1 MKIAEVNFPE
11 NIEAYSRRIKNN
23 AFKDFSTVLEK
34 EGINLSNVRSVFDL
48 VSAITQ
54 KNEFYIFALFAER
67 IDFRMMPGLNTI
79 SKLIK
84 TGVVTKTNALSLIES
99 FLNGLI
105 EYNNLKPQRNTKE
118 LSFHFFCKIKNLT
131 LFDLILFMDLSKKYV
146 AKKKFQYLTSS
157 NGLKP
162 SFLFDWLED
171 YLIKRRTELAQFS
184 KEWEKLLKKQYLKLE
199 HQFSFLSA
207 KDKVL
212 HKFIRE
218 ELAVNPLFAGQP
230 SDSLIEKAKRIMA
243 QEQYSL
249 MEPQKYLKVGDRSF
263 RVVNAK
269 DIVIEGL
276 LQIGKKYGISSGAEY
291 CYHFKCTPPNLEI
304 SIETALDKLS
314 SSYLSKIENSYLAYR
329 GLELS
334 VERLPLKLGQFLTK
348 RAFIKMNLH
357 LEKLNNRSAIK
368 SSIN

>member
-1 MKIAEVNFPE
+1 MKGTEIDFPQ
-11 NIEAYSRRIKNN
+11 NIEAYSRQIKNS
-23 AFKDFSTVLEK
+23 AFKDFSIVLE
-34 EGINLSNVRSVFDL
+34 EHGVTLSNVRTIYDL

-54 KNEFYIFALFAER
+54 KGEFYIFALFAER

-84 TGVVTKTNALSLIES
+84 TGAVTRAKALRLIES

-105 EYNNLKPQRNTKE
+105 KYNNLKPQGNTKE

-131 LFDLILFMDLSKKYV
+131 LFDLILFMDLSKKFV

-162 SFLFDWLED
+162 SFLFDWLDD
-171 YLIKRRTELAQFS
+171 YLMKRRTELALFS
-184 KEWEKLLKKQYLKLE
+184 KEWEKLLKKQYLKLG
-199 HQFSFLSA
+199 HQFRSLSA

-212 HKFIRE
+212 YKFIRE
-218 ELAVNPLFAGQP
+218 ELAVNPQFTGQP
-230 SDSLIEKAKRIMA
+230 SESLIEKAERIMA

-249 MEPQKYLKVGDRSF
+249 MEPQEYMKVGDSSF
-263 RVVNAK
+263 RFVNPK
-269 DIVIEGL
+269 DIVIEGF
-276 LQIGKKYGISSGAEY
+276 LQIGKKYGISNGVEY
-291 CYHFKCTPPNLEI
+291 YYHFKCTPPDLEI
-304 SIETALDKLS
+304 SIEMALDNLS
-314 SSYLSKIENSYLAYR
+314 RLYLSKLKNSYFEYQ

-334 VERLPLKLGQFLTK
+334 ANRLPLKLGQFLTK
-348 RAFIKMNLH
+348 RAFIKMNLY
-357 LEKLNNRSAIK
+357 LEMLNKSSVIK